1 MMAELQAL
9 RMLALW
15 PLVVGAAAFL
25 LARCILW
32 LLAPRLHKEHAV
44 ACIVA
49 GVSCAVM
56 AWAIAVAWDDGATYW
71 LAFTV
76 GMGIL
81 ACILVVTCA
90 LLALEMWRNE

>member
-15 PLVVGAAAFL
+15 PLVVGAAA
-25 LARCILW
+25 
-32 LLAPRLHKEHAV
+32 RLHKEHAV

>member
-1 MMAELQAL
+1 MAELQAL

-71 LAFTV
+71 LAFTLGLTFAV
-76 GMGIL
+76 TVLLVNAVAMIL
-81 ACILVVTCA
+81 GA
-90 LLALEMWRNE
+90 ERRP